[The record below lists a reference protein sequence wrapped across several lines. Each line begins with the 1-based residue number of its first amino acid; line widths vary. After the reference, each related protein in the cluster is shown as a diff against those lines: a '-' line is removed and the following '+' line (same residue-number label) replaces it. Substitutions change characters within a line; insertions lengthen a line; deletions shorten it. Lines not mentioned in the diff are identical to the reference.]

1 MKKYVTHPLIA
12 VATLLSTTSGNA
24 FEFEFPLNHGKPP
37 EIEIVDFV
45 RVGDLTEDMLQ
56 KIMNGDMQ
64 NIAIEFPK
72 DEQLPLELFI
82 GGDLISLV
90 QSDDMPTFIKFNK
103 SIYIRNH
110 HGKLFL
116 SADLHHWSPFERF
129 VTGTLKV
136 LLSIEESQGP
146 VITLG
151 ADLYERI
158 SPDPHSMKDQE

>member
-12 VATLLSTTSGNA
+12 VATLFSTTSGSA
-24 FEFEFPLNHGKPP
+24 FEYEFPVNHGKPP

-45 RVGDLTEDMLQ
+45 TVRDLSKEMLQ
-56 KIMNGDMQ
+56 DIMGGGLQ

-90 QSDDMPTFIKFNK
+90 KTEDAPTFIKFNK
-103 SIYIRNH
+103 SIFIRNYY
-110 HGKLFL
+110 GSLLL
-116 SADLHHWSPFERF
+116 SVDLKHWSPFERF

-136 LLSIEESQGP
+136 LLSIEEEKGP

-158 SPDPHSMKDQE
+158 PPNEIVD